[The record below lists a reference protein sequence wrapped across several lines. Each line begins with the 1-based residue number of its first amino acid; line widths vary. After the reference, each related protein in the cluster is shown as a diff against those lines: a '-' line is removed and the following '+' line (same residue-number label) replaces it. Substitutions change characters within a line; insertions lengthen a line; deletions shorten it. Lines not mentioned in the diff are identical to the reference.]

1 MATSA
6 SQSLPSPGGADQP
19 ALLDVRNITKR
30 FGGLVANK
38 DISFRVGRGELVGII
53 GPNGAGKSTLFDVL
67 TGFQR
72 ADSGAVSL
80 DGEPITALRPD
91 EISRRGVGRTF
102 QKLKPFSQ
110 MTVAEN
116 VMVGAFQ
123 NTADPAAARRRALEC
138 LEQVGLTDKADAHA
152 RVLSTGQRKRL
163 EMARALAARPRL
175 LLLDEITGG
184 VDQGSIPALVQLV
197 RRLNREGAALVV
209 IEHNMRVI
217 MEISHRVV
225 ALHLGE
231 VISDGPPQTVMSD
244 PRVIEAY
251 LGRSYATRTSG

>member
-1 MATSA
+1 M
-6 SQSLPSPGGADQP
+6 
-19 ALLDVRNITKR
+19 LLDVRGITKR

-38 DISFRVGRGELVGII
+38 DISFQVGTRELVGII

-67 TGFQR
+67 TGFQPP
-72 ADSGAVSL
+72 DSGSVVLGGLPVTGLA
-80 DGEPITALRPD
+80 PD

-102 QKLKPFSQ
+102 QKLKPFNQ
-110 MTVAEN
+110 MTAAEN

-123 NTADPAAARRRALEC
+123 NTADPALARRRALEC
-138 LEQVGLTDKADAHA
+138 LESVGLGDKADAHA

-175 LLLDEITGG
+175 LLLDEVTGG
-184 VDQGSIPALVQLV
+184 VDQGSIPALVELV
-197 RRLNREGAALVV
+197 RGLNAGGVALVV

-217 MEISHRVV
+217 MGISHRVV
-225 ALHLGE
+225 ALHLGQ
-231 VISDGPPQTVMSD
+231 VISDGPPQTVMND

-251 LGRSYATRTSG
+251 LGQAYAG